1 MLNKIKVDIFDNRKC
16 VLGEGPTSSGEKNNH
31 VMWVDII
38 NGEVLWRNF
47 ENDNYGKIEIGEHVS
62 FAIPRQ
68 DGGEILGTVS
78 GPIIREPNGKV
89 SKLPNI
95 QSKDLNFTF
104 ENLRW
109 NDAKVSNVG
118 DLWLGTMSYNA
129 EPKKAALYRYSIKN
143 KQLEILLDQV
153 TVSNGMDWS
162 LDGDSFF
169 YIDSAKRTIDKFD
182 LNDERTQIK
191 NRKVMWEVR
200 DERFGIPDGMT
211 IDAEDGLWVAF
222 WGGSA
227 VRRFDKNF
235 RITHEIEVP
244 AKNVTSCTFA
254 GEDLETLII
263 TTASNGDSDSNME
276 SGMTFMCAPGIS
288 GRKINLSPL

>member
-1 MLNKIKVDIFDNRKC
+1 MKFEVFDERRC
-16 VLGEGPTSSGEKNNH
+16 SLGEGPTSSGQHNNH
-31 VMWVDII
+31 VMWIDILSFQ
-38 NGEVLWRNF
+38 VLWR
-47 ENDNYGKIEIGEHVS
+47 DIASGEIGS
-62 FAIPRQ
+62 FSTPAEVGFALPRKNSGIVLGHASGATLRNP
-68 DGGEILGTVS
+68 DGTESALPS
-78 GPIIREPNGKV
+78 WSDAESEPLRTPV
-89 SKLPNI
+89 
-95 QSKDLNFTF
+95 
-104 ENLRW
+104 RW

-254 GEDLETLII
+254 GENLETLII